1 MLVASLGPSSGAY
14 QAVLI
19 LHILAVIVGFG
30 ALFVGAVYATV
41 GRRLGGSGRA
51 VISEASE
58 RVLSSVVVWF
68 IYAVPILGIALVGMS
83 NKVYK
88 FSQAWVSVAF
98 ALYLV
103 ILVVLLAAVR
113 PAHRQLNR
121 LLTSNPPDTE
131 AITAVEK
138 RLSAVTGVNHLLVLV
153 VLYLMVVKP

>member
-30 ALFVGAVYATV
+30 ALFVSGAYASQ

-51 VISEASE
+51 AVSEASE
-58 RVLSSVVVWF
+58 RVLGSVAVWN
-68 IYAVPILGIALVGMS
+68 IYAVPVLGIALVGMS

-103 ILVVLLAAVR
+103 ILVVLLAALR
-113 PAHRQLNR
+113 PAQRQLNR
-121 LLTSNPPDTE
+121 LLTADAPDAE

-138 RLSAVTGVNHLLVLV
+138 RLAAVTGVNHLLVLV
-153 VLYLMVVKP
+153 VVYLMVVKP